1 MPLPV
6 VSFSTYLTAVDGVSW
21 RTADYDARN
30 FVHAIKDHDIATF
43 ACVRR
48 GTEWREFDNWNRQEV
63 VFWFAD
69 MVAEYFGR
77 HPLPHPFILV
87 PVPGSQADLR
97 FDGPSRMAAVAR
109 AIAGQLP
116 AASGVQDVLRWE
128 SPMLPATACGGRRD
142 AAFLYERLRI
152 TTRLNGK
159 RVVLVD
165 DVVTTGGHLRACAA
179 RLRSEGTEAL
189 LGICAGRADP
199 VQAVDPFAVR
209 QEELDDFEP

>member
-6 VSFSTYLTAVDGVSW
+6 VSFSSYLTAVDGVSW

-69 MVAEYFGR
+69 MVAEHFAR
-77 HPLPHPFILV
+77 HPLAHPFILV

-97 FDGPSRMAAVAR
+97 FDGSSRMAAVAR

-116 AASGVQDVLRWE
+116 AAYGVQDVLRWE
-128 SPMLPATACGGRRD
+128 SPMLPATAWGGRRD

-152 TTRLNGK
+152 TSRLNGE

-179 RLRSEGTEAL
+179 RLRSQGAEPL

-199 VQAVDPFAVR
+199 VQVVDPFAVR
-209 QEELDDFEP
+209 QEELDDFQP